1 MNANL
6 YANVVPLFALLL
18 TIGYG
23 AAAVAGQNEEERLSL
38 LAALPVSRT
47 AMLLQKLLTLL
58 VLSTP
63 VALVT
68 GAAALLGRRYEIDLG
83 LGALLGVTVGVV
95 LLAFDFGALALA
107 LGCLTGSRGV
117 SLGITSAVAAAA
129 YVISSLAGV
138 VDWVQRVRHLSPIY
152 WSVGQN
158 QVEGGLAA
166 GSLAVLALTGLV
178 LAGVALL
185 AFHRLDLR

>member
-6 YANVVPLFALLL
+6 YANVVPLFAPLL